1 MNKNQKV
8 INFITLLTCGL
19 LWAIVL
25 CGFTYTYD
33 TNTPL
38 GSDDP
43 AEADDRMRE
52 IKSALQERLNVE
64 HVFDLTGTEVSGA
77 NTGKHTDIT
86 CDSIVNGGALTNT
99 GAVAVTGAFSVN
111 TNKFTVAAATGNTAI
126 AGTLDVAGAG
136 EIVGVATLG
145 DASLLK
151 TSAAPTTDAMIA
163 NKKYV
168 DTSTNGDTPTP
179 DDSLSATLVKNETYL
194 AQTSGFVTAYVQSSG
209 GSALVAWV
217 HTSSPATGGVAVFN
231 VDPSSSDEMAITFFV
246 PSGQYFEITNNDTP
260 VIHWTSLVTG
270 GGNPIKQ

>member
-99 GAVAVTGAFSVN
+99 GAFSVN
-111 TNKFTVAAATGNTAI
+111 TDKFTVAAATGNTAI
-126 AGTLDVAGAG
+126 EGTLDIASTIPITAMLDEDDMTSDSDTAVVSQQSIKAY
-136 EIVGVATLG
+136 I
-145 DASLLK
+145 DAQI
-151 TSAAPTTDAMIA
+151 IA
-163 NKKYV
+163 NAKSLGSWVSNPSGYATSVTALTDGFVCAYV
-168 DTSTNGDTPTP
+168 NSGSSQNLNGYTPTSTKRVHFKNIGEEIGTIHGSITMPVKKGDTW
-179 DDSLSATLVKNETYL
+179 K
-194 AQTSGFVTAYVQSSG
+194 
-209 GSALVAWV
+209 
-217 HTSSPATGGVAVFN
+217 
-231 VDPSSSDEMAITFFV
+231 
-246 PSGQYFEITNNDTP
+246 
-260 VIHWTSLVTG
+260 VTG
-270 GGNPIKQ
+270 ASTVYWIPLS